1 MRWHPATE
9 HHPFVADSPC
19 SFIVARRTHI
29 PLPLVEA
36 PVAALASLDQAAKQR
51 DPFFGSESLA
61 SPIFDPLRGLPEF
74 ATLIDDVG
82 LDVAVLA
89 GG

>member
-1 MRWHPATE
+1 M
-9 HHPFVADSPC
+9 
-19 SFIVARRTHI
+19 
-29 PLPLVEA
+29 
-36 PVAALASLDQAAKQR
+36 AALASLDQAAKQR

>member
-1 MRWHPATE
+1 M
-9 HHPFVADSPC
+9 
-19 SFIVARRTHI
+19 
-29 PLPLVEA
+29 
-36 PVAALASLDQAAKQR
+36 AALASRDQAAKRR

-61 SPIFDPLRGLPEF
+61 SPIFDPLRSTPEF
-74 ATLIDDVG
+74 AALIDDVG

>member
-1 MRWHPATE
+1 MT
-9 HHPFVADSPC
+9 
-19 SFIVARRTHI
+19 
-29 PLPLVEA
+29 
-36 PVAALASLDQAAKQR
+36 ALASLAQAAKQR
-51 DPFFGSESLA
+51 DPFFGPESLA
-61 SPIFDPLRGLPEF
+61 SPIFDPLRGLLEF

>member
-1 MRWHPATE
+1 
-9 HHPFVADSPC
+9 
-19 SFIVARRTHI
+19 
-29 PLPLVEA
+29 VEA
-36 PVAALASLDQAAKQR
+36 PVATLASLDQATKRR

-61 SPIFDPLRGLPEF
+61 SPIFDPLRSTPEF
-74 ATLIDDVG
+74 AALIDDVG

>member
-1 MRWHPATE
+1 MAAIDPAE
-9 HHPFVADSPC
+9 VSGAPA
-19 SFIVARRTHI
+19 IARI
-29 PLPLVEA
+29 QLGLGE
-36 PVAALASLDQAAKQR
+36 PVAALASLSQAARQR

>member
-1 MRWHPATE
+1 MVAIDPAA
-9 HHPFVADSPC
+9 VGGSPAL
-19 SFIVARRTHI
+19 ARI
-29 PLPLVEA
+29 QLGLGE
-36 PVAALASLDQAAKQR
+36 PVAALASLGQAAKQR

-74 ATLIDDVG
+74 AALIDDVG